1 MNNKRDL
8 GALASATNLHGYK
21 LLLLSLLC
29 YRQKMMDDVSEEGFN
44 TWVNNALCSVRSR
57 KKKEVV
63 NDSMTCWFHCL
74 ASTYISER

>member
-1 MNNKRDL
+1 MSHLQGGKEMEGKINNKRDL

-44 TWVNNALCSVRSR
+44 TWVGKQCVVQRTFQKEERS
-57 KKKEVV
+57 
-63 NDSMTCWFHCL
+63 SQ
-74 ASTYISER
+74 